1 MVPFHICI
9 GVLNER
15 GILDTDGTTV
25 SSNSST
31 FVYNDQV
38 LLDLTESFHLA
49 NTRLVSLLASFIH
62 CEVLYSLSFNYL
74 SSIWCR

>member
-1 MVPFHICI
+1 MRPGQVRACIASLLMVSFHICI
-9 GVLNER
+9 GVLNEC
-15 GILDTDGTTV
+15 GILDTGGTTV

-49 NTRLVSLLASFIH
+49 KLLIVSNFPTRKNKKS
-62 CEVLYSLSFNYL
+62 
-74 SSIWCR
+74 